1 MRRRSAAGAPR
12 GLLLTSAAPCTRT
25 AVTRGVHS
33 RYATPRRAGA
43 GGARGVPRGPVRG
56 ARLLPRV
63 HGERRSPV
71 VESGPGGGSKKSIS
85 SLPALTH
92 LSARA
97 IQVRDAALGLIRDVK
112 LPRLLPPNLA
122 KQFTVILTKETK
134 TAGGGGGTIAGNKRA
149 DICIVVK
156 RKGDPD
162 DDQAFPAATRAT
174 GNSRSAAEA
183 GHSSSPRPYKCRKCG
198 QPKKGHVCLV
208 RKKTARKRARH
219 SDSDSSESES
229 DEE

>member
-1 MRRRSAAGAPR
+1 V
-12 GLLLTSAAPCTRT
+12 L
-25 AVTRGVHS
+25 AVRVVCLV
-33 RYATPRRAGA
+33 ALCVARAYFPA
-43 GGARGVPRGPVRG
+43 YTENDAR
-56 ARLLPRV
+56 RLLKAAR
-63 HGERRSPV
+63 
-71 VESGPGGGSKKSIS
+71 GGGSKKSIS

-97 IQVRDAALGLIRDVK
+97 IQVRDAALVLIRDVK

-134 TAGGGGGTIAGNKRA
+134 TAGGGGVSIPGNKRA

-174 GNSRSAAEA
+174 GNSRSAPEA

-198 QPKKGHVCLV
+198 QPKKGHVCMG
-208 RKKTARKRARH
+208 
-219 SDSDSSESES
+219 E
-229 DEE
+229 